1 MAVPVGMVQDQAV
14 LEPPGKEMMG
24 LSSLEL
30 IEAAVV
36 AGPES
41 QVILMVCDMVEMEKM
56 TTQLG
61 RQQHLLAILD
71 TLPEAAVLAVT
82 TPTIRAGW
90 RQHSVIV
97 HEIEPLRR
105 HEGGRFLD
113 PARSVELDDVEVRML
128 E

>member
-1 MAVPVGMVQDQAV
+1 MVQDQAV

-82 TPTIRAGW
+82 TPTIRVREEMEAVAQEW
-90 RQHSVIV
+90 QA
-97 HEIEPLRR
+97 RR
-105 HEGGRFLD
+105 ILEG
-113 PARSVELDDVEVRML
+113 VERV
-128 E
+128 